1 VEEELHGV
9 GKLTSL
15 AALALFDDRE
25 KGGDVMNRLNKW
37 GSWAGDVFTQCKNGP
52 HSEVEGDLQLMIRN
66 TEKLAEQILAL
77 K

>member
-1 VEEELHGV
+1 
-9 GKLTSL
+9 
-15 AALALFDDRE
+15 
-25 KGGDVMNRLNKW
+25 MNRLNKW